1 MKYTYI
7 FNAKDISLFSSLSLV
22 NKENPYINTN
32 CKCKMQG
39 QKGKCKKTYNST
51 ITEKILG
58 KVFTQNITLD

>member
-39 QKGKCKKTYNST
+39 QKGKCKKT
-51 ITEKILG
+51 
-58 KVFTQNITLD
+58 